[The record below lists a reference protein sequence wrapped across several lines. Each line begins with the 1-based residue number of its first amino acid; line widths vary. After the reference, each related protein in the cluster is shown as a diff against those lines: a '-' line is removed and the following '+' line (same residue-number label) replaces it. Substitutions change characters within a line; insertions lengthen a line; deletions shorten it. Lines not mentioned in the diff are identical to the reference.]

1 MNKLYKKLTALLH
14 SGSLPTAG
22 SRRLSIFEYVPSG
35 GRGRCLGL
43 LLSLL
48 FFSTSAFAQEAGQ
61 IISGTVT
68 DAMGPVMM
76 ANVVEIDA
84 SNRIVSSTQTDING
98 NFSFKIKDPKHKLRF
113 SFVGCK
119 TKTVPIKGEVY
130 EIKLEDAATLTEVTV
145 TSKRRAGGS
154 GLSIPKDEMS
164 TSNQS
169 IDMKEFDGLS
179 LTTVD
184 EALQGR
190 IAGLDIVANSGNLGS
205 GTSMRLRGVSSIN
218 SNANPLI
225 VVDGNVWENDLGK
238 DLDLSSAN
246 DEKFA
251 ELLNVNPED
260 IENISVL
267 KDAAAT
273 AIWGS
278 QGANG
283 VIEIKTK
290 RGVRG
295 KTRVTYS
302 YRITGTRQ
310 PKGYHLLNGD
320 EFTMLLKESYFNP
333 RLSSTASDIVEI
345 NYDPTNPN
353 GWNNFN
359 KNTDWIDEV
368 TQTGFRHNHY
378 VSLTGGGEKA
388 NFRIGAGY
396 DHETGSVIKQQ
407 LDRLSSR
414 VALDYFVSDRIKIMS
429 NLSFTYTDNQKN
441 YDNLLGIAYKYMPNV
456 SVYEMDMDNNPTGHY
471 FMLPTTIS
479 SALDDQLPD
488 NQNNKYNRF
497 NPVAL
502 GNLASNNEKT
512 YKVSPE
518 FQIHYDLLSTEND
531 KTRLKYEGKIVF
543 DIFNQYQDS
552 FLPSELITL
561 GWSHPSNNR
570 KTEYS
575 YKSLGISTTHTLTF
589 TPHFKNEDHSMM
601 MMLRGQLNDGSSKSQ
616 KTTEFGFP
624 GTISNTGAD
633 ATIDG
638 DFTGGSGQWRSI
650 YGTFSAHYAYKSRY
664 MFDFS
669 MRCDGSTKFG
679 PEKRWG
685 TFPALSARWNI
696 SREPW
701 IANNLPWLSMLSL
714 RPGWGIVGQQPGGE
728 YLFYSR
734 YKNGSGYMNQSS
746 TNPDNIQLKAL
757 KWEQKMTYN
766 LGVDFGFFE
775 DKLNGNVEVYKQYTS
790 DLLMQNRGIP
800 TSSGYGSFAWQNVGK
815 MENVGWEFNINTNNL
830 VKFGDFAIDFNVTF
844 ANNKNVIT
852 EMDETC
858 LATLNKDFERKNGTY
873 LTRVELEKSFGSI
886 YGFRYKGVY
895 QYSEYSPEEIKGV
908 SGPNAPVVRDA
919 NGNVILDNH
928 GRTTPMTF
936 CYSGTSAMYEFKG
949 GDAMYEDINHDGT
962 INELDIVYLGS
973 SLPKF
978 TGGFGIKFKWGRW
991 SWNNQFNFRY
1001 GNKIVNNN
1009 RMNLESMYGNGNQ
1022 SRAVNYRWR
1031 VEGDIAQIPRALR
1044 QYGYNYLG
1052 SDRFVED
1059 GSFIRLNY
1067 SQISYSLP
1075 PATIKKW
1082 GLSQLSFYLSANNLF
1097 VITKYS
1103 GSDPEVGYG
1112 GYGISADNA
1121 QTPRAKSATLGIT
1134 VQF

>member
-1 MNKLYKKLTALLH
+1 MNKLYKKLTALSH
-14 SGSLPTAG
+14 SGSLPTG
-22 SRRLSIFEYVPSG
+22 EGG
-35 GRGRCLGL
+35 GRGRCLGVLFSL
-43 LLSLL
+43 LL
-48 FFSTSAFAQEAGQ
+48 FSSSSFAQQAGQ
-61 IISGTVT
+61 IISGTVS

-164 TSNQS
+164 TANQS

-488 NQNNKYNRF
+488 NNNKYNRF

-518 FQIHYDLLSTEND
+518 FQIHYDLLSTEDN

-734 YKNGSGYMNQSS
+734 YKNGSGYMDQSS

>member
-1 MNKLYKKLTALLH
+1 MNKLYKKLTALSH
-14 SGSLPTAG
+14 SGSLPTG
-22 SRRLSIFEYVPSG
+22 EGG
-35 GRGRCLGL
+35 GRGRCLGVLFSL
-43 LLSLL
+43 LL
-48 FFSTSAFAQEAGQ
+48 FSSSSFAQQAGQ
-61 IISGTVT
+61 IISGTVS

-164 TSNQS
+164 TANQS

-488 NQNNKYNRF
+488 NNNKYNRF

-518 FQIHYDLLSTEND
+518 FQIHYDLLSTEDN

>member
-1 MNKLYKKLTALLH
+1 MNKLYKKLTALSH
-14 SGSLPTAG
+14 SGSLPTG
-22 SRRLSIFEYVPSG
+22 EGG
-35 GRGRCLGL
+35 GRGRCLGVLFSL
-43 LLSLL
+43 LL
-48 FFSTSAFAQEAGQ
+48 FSSSSFAQQAGQ
-61 IISGTVT
+61 IISGTVS

-164 TSNQS
+164 TANQS

-488 NQNNKYNRF
+488 DGNKYNRF

-638 DFTGGSGQWRSI
+638 DFTGGSGQWRSL

>member
-1 MNKLYKKLTALLH
+1 MNKLYKKLTALSH
-14 SGSLPTAG
+14 SGSLPTG
-22 SRRLSIFEYVPSG
+22 EGG
-35 GRGRCLGL
+35 GRGRCLGVLFSL
-43 LLSLL
+43 LL
-48 FFSTSAFAQEAGQ
+48 FSSSSFAQQAGQ
-61 IISGTVT
+61 IISGTVS

-164 TSNQS
+164 TANQS
-169 IDMKEFDGLS
+169 IDMKEFEGLS
-179 LTTVD
+179 MTTVD

-260 IENISVL
+260 IESISVL

-488 NQNNKYNRF
+488 NNNKYNRF

-696 SREPW
+696 SKEPW

-734 YKNGSGYMNQSS
+734 YKNGSGYMDQSS

>member
-1 MNKLYKKLTALLH
+1 MNKLYKKLTALSH
-14 SGSLPTAG
+14 SGSLPTG
-22 SRRLSIFEYVPSG
+22 EGG
-35 GRGRCLGL
+35 GRGRCLGVLFSL
-43 LLSLL
+43 LL
-48 FFSTSAFAQEAGQ
+48 FSTTTFAQQAGQ
-61 IISGTVT
+61 IISGTVS

-164 TSNQS
+164 TANQS

-488 NQNNKYNRF
+488 NKDNKYNRF

-775 DKLNGNVEVYKQYTS
+775 DKLNGNVEVYKQYTT
-790 DLLMQNRGIP
+790 DLLMKDRGIP

-978 TGGFGIKFKWGRW
+978 TGGFGVKFKWGRW

-1112 GYGISADNA
+1112 GYGISSDNA

>member
-1 MNKLYKKLTALLH
+1 MNKLYKKLTALSH
-14 SGSLPTAG
+14 SGSLPTG
-22 SRRLSIFEYVPSG
+22 EGG
-35 GRGRCLGL
+35 GRGRCLGVLFSL
-43 LLSLL
+43 LL
-48 FFSTSAFAQEAGQ
+48 FSSSSFAQQAGQ
-61 IISGTVT
+61 IISGTVS

-164 TSNQS
+164 TANQS

-488 NQNNKYNRF
+488 DGNKYNRF

-638 DFTGGSGQWRSI
+638 DFTGGSGQWRSL

-949 GDAMYEDINHDGT
+949 GDAIYEDINHDGT

-1112 GYGISADNA
+1112 GYGISSDNA

>member
-1 MNKLYKKLTALLH
+1 MNKLYKKLTVLSH
-14 SGSLPTAG
+14 SGSLPTG
-22 SRRLSIFEYVPSG
+22 EGG
-35 GRGRCLGL
+35 GRGRCLGVLFSL
-43 LLSLL
+43 LL
-48 FFSTSAFAQEAGQ
+48 FSSSSFAQQAGQ
-61 IISGTVT
+61 INSGTVS

-164 TSNQS
+164 TANQS

-638 DFTGGSGQWRSI
+638 DFTGGSGQWRSL

-949 GDAMYEDINHDGT
+949 GDAIYEDINHDGT

>member
-1 MNKLYKKLTALLH
+1 MNKLYKKLTVLSH
-14 SGSLPTAG
+14 SGSLPTG
-22 SRRLSIFEYVPSG
+22 EGG
-35 GRGRCLGL
+35 GRGRCLGVLFSL
-43 LLSLL
+43 LL
-48 FFSTSAFAQEAGQ
+48 FSTTTFAQQAGQ
-61 IISGTVT
+61 IISGTVS

-164 TSNQS
+164 TANQS

-488 NQNNKYNRF
+488 NNNKYNRF

-830 VKFGDFAIDFNVTF
+830 VKFGEFAIDFNVTF

>member
-1 MNKLYKKLTALLH
+1 MNKLYKKLTALSH
-14 SGSLPTAG
+14 SGSLPTG
-22 SRRLSIFEYVPSG
+22 EGG
-35 GRGRCLGL
+35 GRGRCLGVLFSL
-43 LLSLL
+43 LL
-48 FFSTSAFAQEAGQ
+48 FSSSSFAQQAGQ
-61 IISGTVT
+61 IISGTVS

-164 TSNQS
+164 TANQS
-169 IDMKEFDGLS
+169 IDMKEFEGLS
-179 LTTVD
+179 MTTVD

-260 IENISVL
+260 IESISVL

-488 NQNNKYNRF
+488 NKDNKYNRF

-734 YKNGSGYMNQSS
+734 YKNGSGYMDQSS

-790 DLLMQNRGIP
+790 DLLMEKRGIP

-1031 VEGDIAQIPRALR
+1031 VEGDIAQIPRALH

>member
-1 MNKLYKKLTALLH
+1 MNKLYKKLTALSH
-14 SGSLPTAG
+14 SGSLPTG
-22 SRRLSIFEYVPSG
+22 EGG
-35 GRGRCLGL
+35 GRGRCLGVLFSL
-43 LLSLL
+43 LL
-48 FFSTSAFAQEAGQ
+48 FSSSSFAQQAGQ
-61 IISGTVT
+61 IISGTVS

-164 TSNQS
+164 TANQS

-488 NQNNKYNRF
+488 NKDNKYNRF

-638 DFTGGSGQWRSI
+638 DFTGGSGQWRSL

-734 YKNGSGYMNQSS
+734 YKNGSGYMDQSS

>member
-1 MNKLYKKLTALLH
+1 MNKLYKKLTALSH
-14 SGSLPTAG
+14 SGSLPTG
-22 SRRLSIFEYVPSG
+22 EGG
-35 GRGRCLGL
+35 GRGRCLGVLFSL
-43 LLSLL
+43 LL
-48 FFSTSAFAQEAGQ
+48 FSSSSFAQQAGQ
-61 IISGTVT
+61 IISGTVS

-164 TSNQS
+164 TANQS

-488 NQNNKYNRF
+488 NQHNKYNRF

-638 DFTGGSGQWRSI
+638 DFTGGSGQWRSL

-696 SREPW
+696 SKEPW

>member
-1 MNKLYKKLTALLH
+1 MNKLYKKLTALSH
-14 SGSLPTAG
+14 SGSLPTG
-22 SRRLSIFEYVPSG
+22 EGG
-35 GRGRCLGL
+35 GRGRCLGVLFSL
-43 LLSLL
+43 LL
-48 FFSTSAFAQEAGQ
+48 FSSSSFAQQAGQ
-61 IISGTVT
+61 IISGTVS

-164 TSNQS
+164 TANQS

-488 NQNNKYNRF
+488 NNNKYNRF

-601 MMLRGQLNDGSSKSQ
+601 MMVRGQLNDGSSKSQ

-978 TGGFGIKFKWGRW
+978 TGGFGVKFKWGRW

-1031 VEGDIAQIPRALR
+1031 VEGDIAPIPRALR

>member
-1 MNKLYKKLTALLH
+1 MNKLYKKLTALSH
-14 SGSLPTAG
+14 SGSLPTG
-22 SRRLSIFEYVPSG
+22 EGG
-35 GRGRCLGL
+35 GRGRCLGVLFSL
-43 LLSLL
+43 LL
-48 FFSTSAFAQEAGQ
+48 FSSSSFAQQAGQ
-61 IISGTVT
+61 IISGTVS

-164 TSNQS
+164 TANQS

-488 NQNNKYNRF
+488 NNNKYNRF

>member
-1 MNKLYKKLTALLH
+1 MNKLYKKLTALSH
-14 SGSLPTAG
+14 SGSLPTG
-22 SRRLSIFEYVPSG
+22 EGG
-35 GRGRCLGL
+35 GRGRCLGVLFSL
-43 LLSLL
+43 LL
-48 FFSTSAFAQEAGQ
+48 FSSSSFAQQAGQ
-61 IISGTVT
+61 IISGTVS

-164 TSNQS
+164 TANQS

-488 NQNNKYNRF
+488 NKDNKYNRF

-775 DKLNGNVEVYKQYTS
+775 DKLNGNVEVYKQYTT
-790 DLLMQNRGIP
+790 DLLMKDRGIP

-1031 VEGDIAQIPRALR
+1031 VEGDIAPIPRALR

>member
-1 MNKLYKKLTALLH
+1 MNKKLTNIINNGWSILRQPLAPLW
-14 SGSLPTAG
+14 GKMPAG
-22 SRRLSIFEYVPSG
+22 QKGVAV
-35 GRGRCLGL
+35 L
-43 LLSLL
+43 LLAL
-48 FFSTSAFAQEAGQ
+48 STTAYAQQAGQ
-61 IISGTVT
+61 IISGTVS

-113 SFVGCK
+113 SFVGYK
-119 TKTVPIKGEVY
+119 TKTIPIKGEVY
-130 EIKLEDAATLTEVTV
+130 EVTLEDATTLTELTV
-145 TSKRRAGGS
+145 TSKRRSGGS

-169 IDMKEFDGLS
+169 IDMKEFEGLS
-179 LTTVD
+179 MTTVD

-225 VVDGNVWENDLGK
+225 VVDGNVWENDLGS

-302 YRITGTRQ
+302 YRITGTKQ
-310 PKGYHLLNGD
+310 PKGYNLLSGD
-320 EFTMLLKESYFNP
+320 EYTMLLKESYFNP

-359 KNTDWIDEV
+359 KNTDWVDEV
-368 TQTGFRHNHY
+368 TQIGLRQNHY

-407 LDRLSSR
+407 LDRLSTR
-414 VALDYFVSDRIKIMS
+414 VALDYFVSDRIKIIS

-441 YDNLLGIAYKYMPNV
+441 YDNLLGTAYKYMPNV
-456 SVYEMDMDNNPTGHY
+456 SVYEMDMDNNPTGSY

-488 NQNNKYNRF
+488 NKWNKYNRF

-502 GNLASNNEKT
+502 GNLATNNETT
-512 YKVSPE
+512 YKISPE
-518 FQIHYDLLSTEND
+518 FQLVYNLLGIDDS
-531 KTRLKYEGKIVF
+531 KTQLKYEGKIVF
-543 DIFNQYQDS
+543 DIFNRYQDS

-570 KTEYS
+570 KTEDS
-575 YKSLGISTTHTLTF
+575 YKSLGISTTHTFTF
-589 TPHFKNEDHSMM
+589 TPHFENENHSMM

-616 KTTEFGFP
+616 KTTKYGFP

-633 ATIDG
+633 AVIDEN
-638 DFTGGSGQWRSI
+638 FTGGAGQWRSI

-664 MFDFS
+664 MFDVS
-669 MRCDGSTKFG
+669 VRCDGSTKFG
-679 PEKRWG
+679 PDNRWG
-685 TFPALSARWNI
+685 LFPALSGRWNI
-696 SREPW
+696 SKEPW
-701 IANNLPWLSMLSL
+701 VTKKLPWLSMLSL
-714 RPGWGIVGQQPGGE
+714 RPGWGIVGKQPESE

-734 YKNGSGYMNQSS
+734 YKNGKGYMSLSS
-746 TNPDNIQLKAL
+746 TNPDNIQLKNL
-757 KWEQKMTYN
+757 KWEEKMTYN
-766 LGVDFGFFE
+766 LGIDFGFFE
-775 DKLNGNVEVYKQYTS
+775 DKLNGNVEVYKQYTT
-790 DLLMQNRGIP
+790 DLLMKDLGIP
-800 TSSGYGSFAWQNVGK
+800 TTSGYGTFAWKNVGK

-830 VKFGDFAIDFNVTF
+830 VKFGKFAVDFNVTF

-852 EMDETC
+852 NMDETC
-858 LATLNKDFERKNGTY
+858 LASLNKDFERKNGTY
-873 LTRVELEKSFGSI
+873 LSRVELNKAFGSI

-895 QYSEYSPEEIKGV
+895 QYSEYSETEIKGV

-936 CYSGTSAMYEFKG
+936 CYSGTSALYEFKG
-949 GDAMYEDINHDGT
+949 GDAIYEDINHDGT

-978 TGGFGIKFKWGRW
+978 TGGFGVKFKWGRW

-1001 GNKIVNNN
+1001 GNKIVNEN
-1009 RMNLESMYGNGNQ
+1009 RMNLESMYDNGNQ

-1031 VEGDIAQIPRALR
+1031 VEGDIAPIPRALR

-1112 GYGISADNA
+1112 GYGLSKDNA

>member
-1 MNKLYKKLTALLH
+1 MNKLYKKLTALSH
-14 SGSLPTAG
+14 SGSLPTG
-22 SRRLSIFEYVPSG
+22 EGG
-35 GRGRCLGL
+35 GRGRCLGVLFSL
-43 LLSLL
+43 LL
-48 FFSTSAFAQEAGQ
+48 FSTTTFAQQAGQ
-61 IISGTVT
+61 IISGTVS

-164 TSNQS
+164 TANQS

-488 NQNNKYNRF
+488 NKDNKYNRF

-518 FQIHYDLLSTEND
+518 FQIHYDLLSTEDN

-638 DFTGGSGQWRSI
+638 DFTGGAGQWRSI

-775 DKLNGNVEVYKQYTS
+775 DKLNGNVEVYKQYTT
-790 DLLMQNRGIP
+790 DLLMKDRGIP
-800 TSSGYGSFAWQNVGK
+800 TSSGYGTFAWQNVGK

>member
-1 MNKLYKKLTALLH
+1 MNKKLTNIINNGWSILRQPLAPLW
-14 SGSLPTAG
+14 GKMPAG
-22 SRRLSIFEYVPSG
+22 QKGVAV
-35 GRGRCLGL
+35 L
-43 LLSLL
+43 LLAL
-48 FFSTSAFAQEAGQ
+48 STTAYAQQAGQ
-61 IISGTVT
+61 IISGTVS

-164 TSNQS
+164 TANQS

-488 NQNNKYNRF
+488 NNNKYNRF

-701 IANNLPWLSMLSL
+701 IASNLPWLSMLSL

-734 YKNGSGYMNQSS
+734 YKNGSGYMDQSS

>member
-1 MNKLYKKLTALLH
+1 MNKLYKKLTALSH
-14 SGSLPTAG
+14 SGSLPTG
-22 SRRLSIFEYVPSG
+22 EGG
-35 GRGRCLGL
+35 GRGRCLGVLFSL
-43 LLSLL
+43 LL
-48 FFSTSAFAQEAGQ
+48 FSSSSFAQQAGQ
-61 IISGTVT
+61 IISGTVS

-164 TSNQS
+164 TANQS

-488 NQNNKYNRF
+488 NQANKYNRF

-601 MMLRGQLNDGSSKSQ
+601 MMVRGQLNDGSSKSQ

-701 IANNLPWLSMLSL
+701 IASNLPWLSMLSL

-830 VKFGDFAIDFNVTF
+830 VKFGEFAIDFNVTF

-949 GDAMYEDINHDGT
+949 GDAIYEDINHDGT

-978 TGGFGIKFKWGRW
+978 TGGFGVKFKWGRW

-1031 VEGDIAQIPRALR
+1031 VEGDIAPIPRALR

>member
-1 MNKLYKKLTALLH
+1 MNKLYKKLTALSH
-14 SGSLPTAG
+14 SGSLPTG
-22 SRRLSIFEYVPSG
+22 EGG
-35 GRGRCLGL
+35 GRGRCLGVLFSL
-43 LLSLL
+43 LL
-48 FFSTSAFAQEAGQ
+48 FSSSSFAQQAGQ
-61 IISGTVT
+61 IISGTVS

-260 IENISVL
+260 IESISVL

-488 NQNNKYNRF
+488 NKDNKYNRF

-790 DLLMQNRGIP
+790 DLLMEKRGIP

-978 TGGFGIKFKWGRW
+978 TGGFGVKFKWGRW

-1031 VEGDIAQIPRALR
+1031 VEGDIAPIPRALR

>member
-1 MNKLYKKLTALLH
+1 MNKLYKKLTVLSH
-14 SGSLPTAG
+14 SGSLPTG
-22 SRRLSIFEYVPSG
+22 EGG
-35 GRGRCLGL
+35 GRGRCLGVLFSL
-43 LLSLL
+43 LL
-48 FFSTSAFAQEAGQ
+48 FSSSSFAQQAGQ
-61 IISGTVT
+61 IISGTVS

-488 NQNNKYNRF
+488 NKDNKYNRF

-518 FQIHYDLLSTEND
+518 FQIHYDLLSTEDN

-638 DFTGGSGQWRSI
+638 DFTGGAGQWRSI

-775 DKLNGNVEVYKQYTS
+775 DKLNGNVEVYKQYTT
-790 DLLMQNRGIP
+790 DLLMKDRGIP

-830 VKFGDFAIDFNVTF
+830 VKFGEFAIDFNVTF

-949 GDAMYEDINHDGT
+949 GDAIYEDINHDGT

-978 TGGFGIKFKWGRW
+978 TGGFGVKFKWGRW

-1112 GYGISADNA
+1112 GYGISSDNA

>member
-1 MNKLYKKLTALLH
+1 MNKLYKKLTALSH
-14 SGSLPTAG
+14 SDSLPMG
-22 SRRLSIFEYVPSG
+22 DGG
-35 GRGRCLGL
+35 GRGRCLGVLFSL
-43 LLSLL
+43 LL
-48 FFSTSAFAQEAGQ
+48 FSTTTFAQQAGQ
-61 IISGTVT
+61 IISGTVS

-76 ANVVEIDA
+76 ANVVEVDA

-169 IDMKEFDGLS
+169 IDMKEFEGLS
-179 LTTVD
+179 MTTVD

-456 SVYEMDMDNNPTGHY
+456 SVYEMDMDNNSTGSY

-488 NQNNKYNRF
+488 NQHNKYNRF

-601 MMLRGQLNDGSSKSQ
+601 MLLRGQLNDGSSKSQ
-616 KTTEFGFP
+616 KTTEYGFP

-633 ATIDG
+633 AIIDE

-696 SREPW
+696 SKEPW
-701 IANNLPWLSMLSL
+701 VANNLPWLSMLSL

-746 TNPDNIQLKAL
+746 TNPDNIQLKGL

-775 DKLNGNVEVYKQYTS
+775 DKLNGNVEVYKQYTT
-790 DLLMQNRGIP
+790 DLLMKDRGIP
-800 TSSGYGSFAWQNVGK
+800 TSSGYGTFAWQNVGK

-830 VKFGDFAIDFNVTF
+830 VKFGEFAIDFNVTF

-949 GDAMYEDINHDGT
+949 GDAIYEDINHDGT

-1031 VEGDIAQIPRALR
+1031 VEGDIAPIPRALR

-1112 GYGISADNA
+1112 GYGISSDNA

>member
-1 MNKLYKKLTALLH
+1 MNKLYKKLTALSH
-14 SGSLPTAG
+14 SGSLPTG
-22 SRRLSIFEYVPSG
+22 EGG
-35 GRGRCLGL
+35 GRGRCLGVLFSL
-43 LLSLL
+43 LL
-48 FFSTSAFAQEAGQ
+48 FSTTTFAQQAGQ
-61 IISGTVT
+61 IISGTVS

-164 TSNQS
+164 TANQS

-488 NQNNKYNRF
+488 NKDNKYNRF

-650 YGTFSAHYAYKSRY
+650 YGTFSAHCAYKSRY

-775 DKLNGNVEVYKQYTS
+775 DKLNGNVEVYKQYTT
-790 DLLMQNRGIP
+790 DLLMKDRGIP

-978 TGGFGIKFKWGRW
+978 TGGFGVKFKWGRW

-1031 VEGDIAQIPRALR
+1031 VEGDIAPIPRALR

-1112 GYGISADNA
+1112 GYGISSDNA

>member
-1 MNKLYKKLTALLH
+1 MNKLYKKLTALSH
-14 SGSLPTAG
+14 SGSLPTG
-22 SRRLSIFEYVPSG
+22 EGG
-35 GRGRCLGL
+35 GRGRCLGVLFSL
-43 LLSLL
+43 LL
-48 FFSTSAFAQEAGQ
+48 FSTTTFAQQAGQ
-61 IISGTVT
+61 IISGTVS

-164 TSNQS
+164 TANQS

-518 FQIHYDLLSTEND
+518 FQIHYDLLSTEDN

-638 DFTGGSGQWRSI
+638 DFTGGAGQWRSI

-775 DKLNGNVEVYKQYTS
+775 DKLNGNVEVYKQYTT
-790 DLLMQNRGIP
+790 DLLMKDRGIP
-800 TSSGYGSFAWQNVGK
+800 TSSGYGTFAWQNVGK

-830 VKFGDFAIDFNVTF
+830 VKFGEFAIDFNVTF

-978 TGGFGIKFKWGRW
+978 TGGFGVKFKWGRW

-1031 VEGDIAQIPRALR
+1031 VEGDIAPIPRALR

-1112 GYGISADNA
+1112 GYGISSDNA

>member
-1 MNKLYKKLTALLH
+1 MNKLYKKLTALSH
-14 SGSLPTAG
+14 SGSLPTG
-22 SRRLSIFEYVPSG
+22 EGG
-35 GRGRCLGL
+35 GRGRCLGVLFSL
-43 LLSLL
+43 LL
-48 FFSTSAFAQEAGQ
+48 FSTTTFAQQAGQ
-61 IISGTVT
+61 IISGTVS

-164 TSNQS
+164 TANQS
-169 IDMKEFDGLS
+169 IDMKEFDGLA

-638 DFTGGSGQWRSI
+638 DFTGGSGQWRSL

-701 IANNLPWLSMLSL
+701 IASNLPWLSMLSL

-830 VKFGDFAIDFNVTF
+830 VKFGEFAIDFNVTF

-949 GDAMYEDINHDGT
+949 GDAIYEDINHDGT

-978 TGGFGIKFKWGRW
+978 TGGFGVKFKWGRW

-1031 VEGDIAQIPRALR
+1031 VEGDIAPIPRALR

-1112 GYGISADNA
+1112 GYGISSDNA

>member
-1 MNKLYKKLTALLH
+1 MNKLYKKLTALSH
-14 SGSLPTAG
+14 SGSLPTG
-22 SRRLSIFEYVPSG
+22 EGG
-35 GRGRCLGL
+35 GRGRCLGVLFSL
-43 LLSLL
+43 LL
-48 FFSTSAFAQEAGQ
+48 FSSSSFAQQAGQ
-61 IISGTVT
+61 IISGTVS

-164 TSNQS
+164 TANQS

-414 VALDYFVSDRIKIMS
+414 VALDYFVYDRIKIMS

-488 NQNNKYNRF
+488 NKDNKYNRF

-775 DKLNGNVEVYKQYTS
+775 DKLNGNVEVYKQYTT
-790 DLLMQNRGIP
+790 DLLMKDRGIP

-1031 VEGDIAQIPRALR
+1031 VEGDIAPIPRALR

>member
-1 MNKLYKKLTALLH
+1 MNKLYKKLTVLSH
-14 SGSLPTAG
+14 SGSLPTG
-22 SRRLSIFEYVPSG
+22 EGG
-35 GRGRCLGL
+35 GRGRCLGVLFSL
-43 LLSLL
+43 LL
-48 FFSTSAFAQEAGQ
+48 FSSSSFAQQAGQ
-61 IISGTVT
+61 IISGTVS

-169 IDMKEFDGLS
+169 IDMKEFEGLS
-179 LTTVD
+179 MTTVD

-456 SVYEMDMDNNPTGHY
+456 SVYEMDMDNNSTGHY

-488 NQNNKYNRF
+488 NQHNKYNRF

-601 MMLRGQLNDGSSKSQ
+601 MLLRGQLNDGSSKSQ
-616 KTTEFGFP
+616 KTTEYGFP

-633 ATIDG
+633 ATIDE

-685 TFPALSARWNI
+685 TFPALSGRWNI
-696 SREPW
+696 SKEPW
-701 IANNLPWLSMLSL
+701 VANNLPWLSMLSL

-734 YKNGSGYMNQSS
+734 YKNGSGYMNQAS

-775 DKLNGNVEVYKQYTS
+775 DKLNGNVEVYKQYTT
-790 DLLMQNRGIP
+790 DLLMKDRGIP
-800 TSSGYGSFAWQNVGK
+800 TSSGYGTFAWQNVGK

-830 VKFGDFAIDFNVTF
+830 VKFGEFAIDFNVTF

-949 GDAMYEDINHDGT
+949 GDAIYEDINHDGT

-978 TGGFGIKFKWGRW
+978 TGGFGVKFKWGRW

-1031 VEGDIAQIPRALR
+1031 VEGDIAPIPRALR

-1112 GYGISADNA
+1112 GYGISSDNA

>member
-1 MNKLYKKLTALLH
+1 MNKLYKKLTALSH
-14 SGSLPTAG
+14 SGSLPTG
-22 SRRLSIFEYVPSG
+22 EGG
-35 GRGRCLGL
+35 GRGRCLGVLFSL
-43 LLSLL
+43 LL
-48 FFSTSAFAQEAGQ
+48 FSSSSFAQQAGQ
-61 IISGTVT
+61 IISGTVS

-164 TSNQS
+164 TANQS

-488 NQNNKYNRF
+488 NNNKYNRF

-518 FQIHYDLLSTEND
+518 FQIHYDLLSTEDN

-734 YKNGSGYMNQSS
+734 YKNGSGYMDQSS

-1112 GYGISADNA
+1112 GYGISSDNA

>member
-1 MNKLYKKLTALLH
+1 MNKLYKKLTVLSH
-14 SGSLPTAG
+14 SGSLPTG
-22 SRRLSIFEYVPSG
+22 EGR
-35 GRGRCLGL
+35 GRGRCLGVLFSL
-43 LLSLL
+43 LL
-48 FFSTSAFAQEAGQ
+48 FSTTTFAQQAGQ
-61 IISGTVT
+61 IISGTVS

-488 NQNNKYNRF
+488 NKDNKYNRF

-518 FQIHYDLLSTEND
+518 FQIHYDLLSTEDN

-638 DFTGGSGQWRSI
+638 DFTGGAGQWRSI

-775 DKLNGNVEVYKQYTS
+775 DKLNGNVEVYKQYTT
-790 DLLMQNRGIP
+790 DLLMKDRGIP

-991 SWNNQFNFRY
+991 AWNNQFNFRY

>member
-1 MNKLYKKLTALLH
+1 
-14 SGSLPTAG
+14 
-22 SRRLSIFEYVPSG
+22 
-35 GRGRCLGL
+35 
-43 LLSLL
+43 
-48 FFSTSAFAQEAGQ
+48 
-61 IISGTVT
+61 
-68 DAMGPVMM
+68 MM

-164 TSNQS
+164 TANQS
-169 IDMKEFDGLS
+169 IDMKEFEGLS
-179 LTTVD
+179 MTTVD

-267 KDAAAT
+267 KDATAT

-302 YRITGTRQ
+302 YRITATKQ

-320 EFTMLLKESYFNP
+320 EYTMLLKESYFNP

-368 TQTGFRHNHY
+368 TQVGLRQNHY

-479 SALDDQLPD
+479 SAL
-488 NQNNKYNRF
+488 RR
-497 NPVAL
+497 PV
-502 GNLASNNEKT
+502 T
-512 YKVSPE
+512 
-518 FQIHYDLLSTEND
+518 
-531 KTRLKYEGKIVF
+531 
-543 DIFNQYQDS
+543 
-552 FLPSELITL
+552 
-561 GWSHPSNNR
+561 
-570 KTEYS
+570 
-575 YKSLGISTTHTLTF
+575 
-589 TPHFKNEDHSMM
+589 
-601 MMLRGQLNDGSSKSQ
+601 
-616 KTTEFGFP
+616 
-624 GTISNTGAD
+624 
-633 ATIDG
+633 
-638 DFTGGSGQWRSI
+638 
-650 YGTFSAHYAYKSRY
+650 
-664 MFDFS
+664 
-669 MRCDGSTKFG
+669 
-679 PEKRWG
+679 
-685 TFPALSARWNI
+685 
-696 SREPW
+696 
-701 IANNLPWLSMLSL
+701 
-714 RPGWGIVGQQPGGE
+714 
-728 YLFYSR
+728 
-734 YKNGSGYMNQSS
+734 
-746 TNPDNIQLKAL
+746 
-757 KWEQKMTYN
+757 
-766 LGVDFGFFE
+766 
-775 DKLNGNVEVYKQYTS
+775 
-790 DLLMQNRGIP
+790 
-800 TSSGYGSFAWQNVGK
+800 
-815 MENVGWEFNINTNNL
+815 
-830 VKFGDFAIDFNVTF
+830 
-844 ANNKNVIT
+844 
-852 EMDETC
+852 
-858 LATLNKDFERKNGTY
+858 
-873 LTRVELEKSFGSI
+873 
-886 YGFRYKGVY
+886 
-895 QYSEYSPEEIKGV
+895 
-908 SGPNAPVVRDA
+908 
-919 NGNVILDNH
+919 
-928 GRTTPMTF
+928 
-936 CYSGTSAMYEFKG
+936 
-949 GDAMYEDINHDGT
+949 
-962 INELDIVYLGS
+962 
-973 SLPKF
+973 
-978 TGGFGIKFKWGRW
+978 
-991 SWNNQFNFRY
+991 
-1001 GNKIVNNN
+1001 
-1009 RMNLESMYGNGNQ
+1009 
-1022 SRAVNYRWR
+1022 
-1031 VEGDIAQIPRALR
+1031 
-1044 QYGYNYLG
+1044 
-1052 SDRFVED
+1052 
-1059 GSFIRLNY
+1059 
-1067 SQISYSLP
+1067 
-1075 PATIKKW
+1075 
-1082 GLSQLSFYLSANNLF
+1082 
-1097 VITKYS
+1097 
-1103 GSDPEVGYG
+1103 
-1112 GYGISADNA
+1112 
-1121 QTPRAKSATLGIT
+1121 
-1134 VQF
+1134 

>member
-1 MNKLYKKLTALLH
+1 MNKLYKKLTALSH
-14 SGSLPTAG
+14 SGSLPTG
-22 SRRLSIFEYVPSG
+22 EGG
-35 GRGRCLGL
+35 GRGRCLGVLFSL
-43 LLSLL
+43 LL
-48 FFSTSAFAQEAGQ
+48 FSSSSFAQQAGQ
-61 IISGTVT
+61 IISGTVS

-164 TSNQS
+164 TANQS

-518 FQIHYDLLSTEND
+518 FQIHYDLLSTEDN

-734 YKNGSGYMNQSS
+734 YKNGSGYMDQSS

>member
-1 MNKLYKKLTALLH
+1 MNKLYKKLTVLSH
-14 SGSLPTAG
+14 SGSLPTG
-22 SRRLSIFEYVPSG
+22 EGG
-35 GRGRCLGL
+35 GRGRCLGVLFSL
-43 LLSLL
+43 LL
-48 FFSTSAFAQEAGQ
+48 FSSSSFAQQAGQ
-61 IISGTVT
+61 IISGTVS

-169 IDMKEFDGLS
+169 IDMKEFEGLS
-179 LTTVD
+179 MTTVD

-260 IENISVL
+260 IESISVL

-488 NQNNKYNRF
+488 NKDNKYNRF

-790 DLLMQNRGIP
+790 DLLMEKRGIP

-1031 VEGDIAQIPRALR
+1031 VEGDIAPIPRALR

>member
-1 MNKLYKKLTALLH
+1 MNKLYKKLTALSH
-14 SGSLPTAG
+14 SGSLPTG
-22 SRRLSIFEYVPSG
+22 EGG
-35 GRGRCLGL
+35 GRGRCLGVLFSL
-43 LLSLL
+43 LL
-48 FFSTSAFAQEAGQ
+48 FSTTTFAQQAGQ
-61 IISGTVT
+61 IISGTVS

-164 TSNQS
+164 TANQS

-488 NQNNKYNRF
+488 NQHNKYNRF

-518 FQIHYDLLSTEND
+518 FQIHYDLLSTEDN

-775 DKLNGNVEVYKQYTS
+775 DKLNGNVEVYKQYTT
-790 DLLMQNRGIP
+790 DLLMKDRGIP

-830 VKFGDFAIDFNVTF
+830 VKFGEFAIDFNVTF

>member
-1 MNKLYKKLTALLH
+1 MNKLYKKLTALSH
-14 SGSLPTAG
+14 YGSLPTG
-22 SRRLSIFEYVPSG
+22 EGG
-35 GRGRCLGL
+35 GRGRCLGVLFSL
-43 LLSLL
+43 LL
-48 FFSTSAFAQEAGQ
+48 FSSSSFAQQAGQ
-61 IISGTVT
+61 IISGTVS

-164 TSNQS
+164 TANQS

-488 NQNNKYNRF
+488 NNNKYNRF

>member
-1 MNKLYKKLTALLH
+1 MNILSKILPLL
-14 SGSLPTAG
+14 GRVG
-22 SRRLSIFEYVPSG
+22 VGLSFLAFS
-35 GRGRCLGL
+35 
-43 LLSLL
+43 
-48 FFSTSAFAQEAGQ
+48 STSFAQHAGQ
-61 IISGTVT
+61 IISGTVS

-119 TKTVPIKGEVY
+119 TKTLPIKDEEYNVV
-130 EIKLEDAATLTEVTV
+130 LEDQTTLNEVTV
-145 TSKRRAGGS
+145 TSKRRSGGS

-169 IDMKEFDGLS
+169 IDMKEFEGLS
-179 LTTVD
+179 MTTVD

-225 VVDGNVWENDLGK
+225 VVDGNVWETDRNNDI
-238 DLDLSSAN
+238 DFSNAN

-260 IENISVL
+260 IDNITVL

-295 KTRVTYS
+295 KTRVSYS
-302 YRITGTRQ
+302 YRITGTKQ
-310 PKGYHLLNGD
+310 PKGYHLLTGD
-320 EFTMLLKESYFNP
+320 EYTMLMKESYFNP
-333 RLSSTASDIVEI
+333 QLSSTASDIVEI
-345 NYDPTNPN
+345 NYDPTNPL

-368 TQTGFRHNHY
+368 TQIGLRQNHY

-407 LDRLSSR
+407 LDRLSAR
-414 VALDYFVSDRIKIMS
+414 VALDYFVSDRIKIVS
-429 NLSFTYTDNQKN
+429 NLSLTYTDNQKN
-441 YDNLLGIAYKYMPNV
+441 YDNLLPIAYKYMPNV
-456 SVYEMDMDNNPTGHY
+456 SIYEMDMNNESTGSY
-471 FMLPTTIS
+471 FLLPTTIS
-479 SALDDQLPD
+479 SALRDQIPD
-488 NQNNKYNRF
+488 TQNNRYNRL

-502 GNLASNNEKT
+502 ANLATNGEQSLKI
-512 YKVSPE
+512 SPE
-518 FQIHYDLLSTEND
+518 FQLHYDLLGTENEQT
-531 KTRLKYEGKIVF
+531 KLKYEGKIVF

-552 FLPSELITL
+552 FLPSELNTL
-561 GWSHPSNNR
+561 GWSNASNNR
-570 KTEYS
+570 STSYS

-589 TPHFKNEDHSMM
+589 TPYFSNEDHSMT

-616 KTTEFGFP
+616 KTTAYGFP
-624 GTISNTGAD
+624 SGSIKNPGAEGIIRD
-633 ATIDG
+633 
-638 DFTGGSGQWRSI
+638 DFTSNAGQWRSV
-650 YGTFSAHYAYKSRY
+650 YLTYSLHYAYKTRY

-669 MRCDGSTKFG
+669 VRRDGCTKFG
-679 PEKRWG
+679 PDNRWG
-685 TFPALSARWNI
+685 TFPAVSMRWNI
-696 SREPW
+696 SKEPW
-701 IANNLPWLSMLSL
+701 VAKTLPWLSMLSL
-714 RPGWGIVGQQPGGE
+714 RPGWGIVGQQPNAE

-734 YKNGSGYMNQSS
+734 YANGYGYMGQGS
-746 TNPDNIQLKAL
+746 TYPKNVQLKDL

-766 LGVDFGFFE
+766 LGVDFGFFD
-775 DKLNGNVEVYKQYTS
+775 DKLNGNVEIYKQYTS
-790 DLLMQNRGIP
+790 DLLMAKRGIAS
-800 TSSGYGSFAWQNVGK
+800 SSGYEKLEYDNVGK
-815 MENVGWEFNINTNNL
+815 MENIGWEFNINTSNL
-830 VKFGDFAIDFNVTF
+830 IKAGKFGVDFNVTF

-858 LATLNKDFERKNGTY
+858 LATLNGDFNRQNGSY
-873 LTRVELEKSFGSI
+873 LSRVELNKSFGSI

-895 QYSEYSPEEIKGV
+895 QYSEYSPEEIVGV

-936 CYSGTSAMYEFKG
+936 CYSGTSALYEFKG
-949 GDAMYEDINHDGT
+949 GDAIYEDINHDGT

-973 SLPKF
+973 SLPKL
-978 TGGFGIKFKWGRW
+978 TGGFGVKFKWGRW

-1031 VEGDIAQIPRALR
+1031 VEGDIAEIPRALH